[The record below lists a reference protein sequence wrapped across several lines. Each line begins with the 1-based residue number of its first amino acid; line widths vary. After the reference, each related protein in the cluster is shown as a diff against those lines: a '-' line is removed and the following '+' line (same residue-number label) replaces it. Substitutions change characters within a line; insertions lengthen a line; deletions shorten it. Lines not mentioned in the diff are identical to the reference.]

1 MTFIEEIAA
10 LLDELNLGT
19 YNADGSVGGN
29 ISLLALPPTPD
40 IAIAIAPYQN
50 VEASIRVAVDEPR
63 FQIRCRGTSTDA
75 RIPGQLAQN
84 IYDALHGMTSR
95 RLPGGTWLALI
106 AATQSTPIYI
116 GRDKNSRFE
125 YTVNF
130 RAALGRPTIHRE
142 H

>member
-10 LLDELNLGT
+10 LLDELGLGS
-19 YNADGSVGGN
+19 YNADGSVGGT
-29 ISLLALPPTPD
+29 IFLLSLPPAPD
-40 IAIAIAPYQN
+40 VAIAVAPYQSN
-50 VEASIRVAVDEPR
+50 EASIRVAVDEPR

-95 RLPGGTWLALI
+95 ALPGGTHVALI
-106 AATQSTPIYI
+106 AGTQSTPIYI

-130 RAALGRPTIHRE
+130 RAAVGRPTIHRE
-142 H
+142 P